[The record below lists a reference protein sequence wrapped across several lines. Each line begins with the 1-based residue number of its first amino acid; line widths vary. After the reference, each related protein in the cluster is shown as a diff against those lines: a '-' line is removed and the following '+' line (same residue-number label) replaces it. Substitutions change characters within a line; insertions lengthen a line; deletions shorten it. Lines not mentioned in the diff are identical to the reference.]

1 MNLKSWIF
9 YLQIKIYQTRRSIQK
24 DGFIFFVNFGN
35 KIVINGDQDF
45 LAITVDLKKCLRA
58 IVVDSLNN
66 SYVSIINIY
75 RGIANNFVK
84 IKFIA
89 LKFGKHCERKVNVTF
104 HNFISF
110 LFRVHILK
118 SHPEQGASVE
128 GTFDNKKWN
137 QIFVDV
143 NEN

>member
-9 YLQIKIYQTRRSIQK
+9 YLQIKIYQTRRGVQK

-58 IVVDSLNN
+58 IVVDSLNS

-89 LKFGKHCERKVNVTF
+89 LKFGKHCERKVNITF
-104 HNFISF
+104 YKIVRFCFGIYIF
-110 LFRVHILK
+110 K
-118 SHPEQGASVE
+118 SHPEQSAAVK
-128 GTFDNKKWN
+128 GTFFNKKWN
-137 QIFVDV
+137 Q
-143 NEN
+143 